1 MVAPTIHPALHEVI
15 EQLAPLERAPGSLG
29 EAQAA
34 DWIAQRLRAAG
45 CDANVEPAEYHDG
58 YTRPIGTLAAIT
70 AAAGL
75 LATRGSGRGRARRR
89 GRMAGGVL
97 AALAGAAIADDVANT
112 HRVFRRQL
120 TKPLPTQNVVAI
132 TGDRDA
138 DRTLVVMA
146 HHDAASTGVI
156 FDARFQAWLAHEFP
170 GLVERL
176 DTSFPLWWLVLA
188 GPAAITTGAALK
200 RRSLTALGTAIAAIT
215 TATMANIHTSPVVP
229 GANDNLSA
237 VSVLVALAERL
248 RDEPIR
254 GLRVMLLSCGAEEVI
269 QGGVNSFAK
278 QHFPELPQDRTWFL
292 NLDTVGSPILALC
305 EGEGPVVMEDYY
317 DRRFRDLIARVADS
331 SGAPLR
337 RGMRA
342 RNSTDAVIP
351 SHARYPTATLVSID
365 KHKALSNYH
374 LPTDTPENIDYRT
387 VTHAL
392 HVTEAVARELATNP
406 WI

>member
-1 MVAPTIHPALHEVI
+1 MAAPTIHPALREVI
-15 EQLAPLERAPGSLG
+15 EQLAPLERAPGSPG

-34 DWIAQRLRAAG
+34 AWIAQRLRDAG
-45 CDANVEPAEYHDG
+45 CDANIEAAQYHDG
-58 YTRPIGTLAAIT
+58 YAKPIGTLAAIT
-70 AAAGL
+70 TLAGL
-75 LATRGSGRGRARRR
+75 IAMRRR
-89 GRMAGGVL
+89 GRLAGGVL

-112 HRVFRRQL
+112 HRVVRRRL
-120 TKPLPTQNVVAI
+120 TRPLPTQNVVAI

-146 HHDAASTGVI
+146 HHDAASTGLI
-156 FDARFQAWLAHEFP
+156 FDARFQAWLAHEVP

-188 GPAAITTGAALK
+188 GPGSVTLGAALR
-200 RRSLTALGTAIAAIT
+200 RRSLVALGSVIAAVT
-215 TATMANIHTSPVVP
+215 TATMANIHSSPVVP

-237 VSVLVALAERL
+237 VSVLVGLAERL
-248 RDEPIR
+248 RDEPIS

-269 QGGVNSFAK
+269 QGGINSFAK
-278 QHFPELPQDRTWFL
+278 QHFPVLPQDRTWFL

-374 LPTDTPENIDYRT
+374 LPSDTPENIDYRT

>member
-1 MVAPTIHPALHEVI
+1 MAAPSIHPALREVI
-15 EQLAPLERAPGSLG
+15 EQLAPLQRPPGSPG
-29 EAQAA
+29 EAEAA
-34 DWIAQRLRAAG
+34 AWIAQRLRDAG
-45 CDANVEPAEYHDG
+45 CDTTVEAAEYHDG
-58 YTRPIGTLAAIT
+58 YAKPIGTLSALT
-70 AAAGL
+70 TLAGL
-75 LATRGSGRGRARRR
+75 MAMRKRGGP
-89 GRMAGGVL
+89 AGGIL
-97 AALAGAAIADDVANT
+97 AALTGAAIADDVANT

-138 DRTLVVMA
+138 ERTLVVLA
-146 HHDAASTGVI
+146 HHDAASTGLI
-156 FDARFQAWLAHEFP
+156 FDPRFQAWLAHEFP

-188 GPAAITTGAALK
+188 GPGAVTLGAAL
-200 RRSLTALGTAIAAIT
+200 RRRALVALGTAIAAIT
-215 TATMANIHTSPVVP
+215 TATMANVHASPVVP

-248 RDEPIR
+248 RDEPIN
-254 GLRVMLLSCGAEEVI
+254 GLRVMLVSCGAEEVI
-269 QGGVNSFAK
+269 QGGINSFAK
-278 QHFPELPQDRTWFL
+278 AHFPTLPQDRTWFL
-292 NLDTVGSPILALC
+292 TLDTVGSPILAMC

-317 DRRFRDLIARVADS
+317 DRRFRDLIARVADA

-351 SHARYPTATLVSID
+351 SHARYPTALLVSID

-374 LPTDTPENIDYRT
+374 LPSDTPENIDYRT
-387 VTHAL
+387 VAHAL

>member
-1 MVAPTIHPALHEVI
+1 MAAPTIHPALREVI
-15 EQLAPLERAPGSLG
+15 EQLAPLQRAPGSPG
-29 EAQAA
+29 EAEAA
-34 DWIAQRLRAAG
+34 AWLAQRLRDAG
-45 CDANVEPAEYHDG
+45 CEANVEAACYHDG
-58 YTRPIGTLAAIT
+58 YAKPIGTLAAIT
-70 AAAGL
+70 TFAGL
-75 LATRGSGRGRARRR
+75 LALRRR
-89 GRMAGGVL
+89 GRLTGGLL

-112 HRVFRRQL
+112 HRVYRRQL

-132 TGDRDA
+132 AGDRDA
-138 DRTLVVMA
+138 ERTLVVLA
-146 HHDAASTGVI
+146 HHDAASTGFI
-156 FDARFQAWLAHEFP
+156 FDPHFQAWLAHEFP

-188 GPAAITTGAALK
+188 GPASVALGAMLR
-200 RRSLTALGTAIAAIT
+200 RRSLIAAGTAIAAVT
-215 TATMANIHTSPVVP
+215 TATMAHIHASPVVP
-229 GANDNLSA
+229 GANDNLSG

-248 RDEPIR
+248 RVEPIS
-254 GLRVMLLSCGAEEVI
+254 GLRVMLVSCGAEEVI
-269 QGGVNSFAK
+269 QGGINSFAK
-278 QHFPELPQDRTWFL
+278 QHFPTLPQDRTWFL
-292 NLDTVGSPILALC
+292 ALDTVGSPILAMC

-351 SHARYPTATLVSID
+351 SHARYPTALLVSID

-374 LPTDTPENIDYRT
+374 LPSDTPENIDYRT
-387 VTHAL
+387 VAHAL
-392 HVTEAVARELATNP
+392 HITEAVARELATNP

>member
-1 MVAPTIHPALHEVI
+1 MLGTVNAMVPPAIHPALREVI
-15 EQLAPLERAPGSLG
+15 ERLAPLQRAPGSAG
-29 EAQAA
+29 EAEAA
-34 DWIAQRLRAAG
+34 DWIAQRLRDAG
-45 CDANVEPAEYHDG
+45 CEAQVEAAEYHDG
-58 YTRPIGTLAAIT
+58 YARPIGMLTAITMLAGLAAMRGRGRIVG
-70 AAAGL
+70 GL
-75 LATRGSGRGRARRR
+75 LA
-89 GRMAGGVL
+89 
-97 AALAGAAIADDVANT
+97 ALSGAAIADDVANT
-112 HRVFRRQL
+112 QRVFRRL

-138 DRTLVVMA
+138 ERTLVVLA
-146 HHDAASTGVI
+146 HHDAASTGLV
-156 FDARFQAWLAHEFP
+156 FDPRFQAWLAHEFP

-188 GPAAITTGAALK
+188 GPGTVALGAALR
-200 RRSLTALGTAIAAIT
+200 RRSLVALGTAIAAIT
-215 TATMANIHTSPVVP
+215 TAAMANIHTSPVVP

-248 RDEPIR
+248 RDEPIS
-254 GLRVMLLSCGAEEVI
+254 GLRVMLVSCGAEEVI
-269 QGGVNSFAK
+269 QGGINSFAAE
-278 QHFPELPQDRTWFL
+278 HFPQLPQDRTWFL
-292 NLDTVGSPILALC
+292 ALDTVGSPILAMC

-317 DRRFRDLIARVADS
+317 DRRFRDLIARAADG

-351 SHARYPTATLVSID
+351 SHARYPTALLVSID
-365 KHKALSNYH
+365 RHKALSNYH
-374 LPTDTPENIDYRT
+374 LPSDTPENIDYRT
-387 VTHAL
+387 VAHAL

>member
-1 MVAPTIHPALHEVI
+1 MAAPTIHPALREVI
-15 EQLAPLERAPGSLG
+15 EQLAPLERGPGSPG

-34 DWIAQRLRAAG
+34 AWLAQRLRAAG
-45 CDANVEPAEYHDG
+45 CDADVEAAEYHDG
-58 YTRPIGTLAAIT
+58 YAKPIGTLAAIT
-70 AAAGL
+70 ALAGV
-75 LATRGSGRGRARRR
+75 LALRRR
-89 GRMAGGVL
+89 GRLAGGLL

-112 HRVFRRQL
+112 HRVFRRRF
-120 TKPLPTQNVVAI
+120 TPALPTQNVVAI

-138 DRTLVVMA
+138 DRTLVVLA
-146 HHDAASTGVI
+146 HHDAASTGLI
-156 FDARFQAWLAHEFP
+156 FDPHFQAWLAHEFP

-188 GPAAITTGAALK
+188 GPAGVTLGAALR
-200 RRSLTALGTAIAAIT
+200 RRSLIAAGSVVAAVT
-215 TATMANIHTSPVVP
+215 TATMANIHASPVVP
-229 GANDNLSA
+229 GANDNLSG

-248 RDEPIR
+248 RTEPIS
-254 GLRVMLLSCGAEEVI
+254 GLRVMLVSCGAEEVI
-269 QGGVNSFAK
+269 QGGINSFAK
-278 QHFPELPQDRTWFL
+278 RHFPTLPQDRTWFL
-292 NLDTVGSPILALC
+292 ALDTVGSPILAMC

-351 SHARYPTATLVSID
+351 SHARYPTALLVSID
-365 KHKALSNYH
+365 RHKALSNYH

-387 VTHAL
+387 VAHAL

>member
-1 MVAPTIHPALHEVI
+1 MAVPTIHPALREVI
-15 EQLAPLERAPGSLG
+15 EQLAPLERPPGSPG

-34 DWIAQRLRAAG
+34 AWIAERLRAAG
-45 CDANVEPAEYHDG
+45 CDATVEAAQYHDG
-58 YTRPIGTLAAIT
+58 YAKPIGMLAALT
-70 AAAGL
+70 TFAGL
-75 LATRGSGRGRARRR
+75 VALRRR
-89 GRMAGGVL
+89 GRLAGGAL

-112 HRVFRRQL
+112 HRVFRRRL

-138 DRTLVVMA
+138 DRTLVVLA
-146 HHDAASTGVI
+146 HHDAASTGLI
-156 FDARFQAWLAHEFP
+156 FDPRFQAWLAHEFP

-188 GPAAITTGAALK
+188 GPAAVTLGAALR
-200 RRSLTALGTAIAAIT
+200 RRSLVAAGSAVAATT
-215 TATMANIHTSPVVP
+215 TATMANIHASPVVP

-248 RDEPIR
+248 HDEPIR
-254 GLRVMLLSCGAEEVI
+254 GLRVMLVSCGAEEVI
-269 QGGVNSFAK
+269 QGGINSFAK
-278 QHFPELPQDRTWFL
+278 QHFPTLPQDRTWFL
-292 NLDTVGSPILALC
+292 TLDTVGSPILAMC

-317 DRRFRDLIARVADS
+317 DRRFRDLVARVADR

-337 RGMRA
+337 RGLRA

-351 SHARYPTATLVSID
+351 SHARYPTALLISID
-365 KHKALSNYH
+365 RHKALSNYH
-374 LPTDTPENIDYRT
+374 LLSDTPENIDYRT
-387 VTHAL
+387 VEQAL
-392 HVTEAVARELATNP
+392 HVTEAVARELAANP

>member
-1 MVAPTIHPALHEVI
+1 MAAPTIHPALREVI
-15 EQLAPLERAPGSLG
+15 ERLAPLARAPGSPG
-29 EAQAA
+29 EAEAA
-34 DWIAQRLRAAG
+34 AWLAQRLREAG
-45 CDANVEPAEYHDG
+45 CVADVEAAQYHDG
-58 YTRPIGTLAAIT
+58 YAKPIGTLAAIT
-70 AAAGL
+70 ALAGL
-75 LATRGSGRGRARRR
+75 LALRRR
-89 GRMAGGVL
+89 GRLPGGLL

-112 HRVFRRQL
+112 HRVFRRRL
-120 TKPLPTQNVVAI
+120 TKPLPTQNVVAV

-138 DRTLVVMA
+138 ERTLVVLA
-146 HHDAASTGVI
+146 HHDAARTGLI
-156 FDARFQAWLAHEFP
+156 FDPHFQAWLAHEFP

-188 GPAAITTGAALK
+188 GPASVTAGAALG
-200 RRSLTALGTAIAAIT
+200 RRSLTALGTAIAAIS
-215 TATMANIHTSPVVP
+215 TATMANIQASPVVP
-229 GANDNLSA
+229 GANDNLSG

-248 RDEPIR
+248 RAEPIS
-254 GLRVMLLSCGAEEVI
+254 GLRVMLVSCGAEEVI
-269 QGGVNSFAK
+269 QGGINSFAK
-278 QHFPELPQDRTWFL
+278 RHFPTLRQDRTWFL
-292 NLDTVGSPILALC
+292 ALDTVGSPILAMC

-351 SHARYPTATLVSID
+351 SHARYPTGLLVSID

-374 LPTDTPENIDYRT
+374 LPSDTPENIDYRT
-387 VTHAL
+387 VAQAL

>member
-1 MVAPTIHPALHEVI
+1 MATPPIHPALREVI
-15 EQLAPLERAPGSLG
+15 ERLAPLERRAGSPG

-34 DWIAQRLRAAG
+34 AWIAQRLRAAG
-45 CDANVEPAEYHDG
+45 CEAEVEQAEYHDG
-58 YTRPIGTLAAIT
+58 YTKLIGGLAAT
-70 AAAGL
+70 AAL
-75 LATRGSGRGRARRR
+75 SGIAAMSRR
-89 GRMAGGVL
+89 GRLPGGVT

-112 HRVFRRQL
+112 HRIVRRL
-120 TKPLPTQNVVAI
+120 TRPLPTQNVIAI
-132 TGDRDA
+132 AGDRRA

-146 HHDAASTGVI
+146 HHDAAPTGVI

-188 GPAAITTGAALK
+188 GPGAVALGAA
-200 RRSLTALGTAIAAIT
+200 RRNRALIALGAAIAALT
-215 TATMANIHTSPVVP
+215 TATMANIHSSPVVP
-229 GANDNLSA
+229 GANDNLTA
-237 VSVLVALAERL
+237 VAVLVALAERL
-248 RDEPIR
+248 RDEPIE

-269 QGGVNSFAK
+269 QGGINSFARE
-278 QHFPELPQDRTWFL
+278 HFPTLPRDRTWFL

-317 DRRFRDLIARVADS
+317 DRRFRDLIARVADR

-337 RGMRA
+337 RGLRA

-374 LPTDTPENIDYRT
+374 LLSDTPENIDYRT
-387 VTHAL
+387 VAHAL
-392 HVTEAVARELATNP
+392 HVTEAVARELAINP

>member
-1 MVAPTIHPALHEVI
+1 MTATLTIHPALREVI
-15 EQLAPLERAPGSLG
+15 ERLAQLERRPGSPG
-29 EAQAA
+29 EAEAA
-34 DWIAQRLRAAG
+34 AWIAQRLRDAGADAA
-45 CDANVEPAEYHDG
+45 VEAAQYHDG
-58 YTRPIGTLAAIT
+58 YAKPIGTLAAIT
-70 AAAGL
+70 ALAGIAAL
-75 LATRGSGRGRARRR
+75 RRR
-89 GRMAGGVL
+89 GRLVGGGI
-97 AALAGAAIADDVANT
+97 AALAGLAIADDVANT
-112 HRVFRRQL
+112 RRIFRRRL
-120 TKPLPTQNVVAI
+120 SRPLPTQNVVAV

-138 DRTLVVMA
+138 GRTLVVLA
-146 HHDAASTGVI
+146 HHDAASTGFI

-188 GPAAITTGAALK
+188 GPASVALGATLR
-200 RRSLTALGTAIAAIT
+200 RRSLAALGTAIAAVT
-215 TATMANIHTSPVVP
+215 TATMANIHRSPVVP
-229 GANDNLSA
+229 GANDNLSG

-248 RDEPIR
+248 RDEPIE
-254 GLRVMLLSCGAEEVI
+254 GLRVMLVSCGAEEVI
-269 QGGVNSFAK
+269 QGGINSFAK
-278 QHFPELPQDRTWFL
+278 DHFASLPQDRTWFL
-292 NLDTVGSPILALC
+292 TLDTVGSPILAMC

-351 SHARYPTATLVSID
+351 SHARYPTALLVSID

-374 LPTDTPENIDYRT
+374 LPSDRPENIDYRT
-387 VTHAL
+387 VAHAL

>member
-1 MVAPTIHPALHEVI
+1 MDAPTIPPALREVI
-15 EQLAPLERAPGSLG
+15 ERLAPLERAPGSPG
-29 EAQAA
+29 EAEAA
-34 DWIAQRLRAAG
+34 DWIAQRLREAG
-45 CDANVEPAEYHDG
+45 CEAEVEAAEYHDG
-58 YTRPIGTLAAIT
+58 YAKPIGTLAAIT
-70 AAAGL
+70 ALAGVI
-75 LATRGSGRGRARRR
+75 AMSRR
-89 GRMAGGVL
+89 GRLAGGVF

-112 HRVFRRQL
+112 RRVFRRQL
-120 TKPLPTQNVVAI
+120 SRPLPTQNVVAV

-138 DRTLVVMA
+138 DRTLVVLA
-146 HHDAASTGVI
+146 HHDAASTGLI

-188 GPAAITTGAALK
+188 GPGAVTLGAAWK
-200 RRSLTALGTAIAAIT
+200 RRSLIALGSVISAIS
-215 TATMANIHTSPVVP
+215 TATMANIHASPVVP
-229 GANDNLSA
+229 GANDNLSGVA
-237 VSVLVALAERL
+237 VLVALAERL
-248 RDEPIR
+248 RVDPIS
-254 GLRVMLLSCGAEEVI
+254 GLRVMLVSCGAEEVI
-269 QGGVNSFAK
+269 QGGINSFAK
-278 QHFPELPQDRTWFL
+278 QHFPHLPQDRTWFL
-292 NLDTVGSPILALC
+292 TLDTVGSPILALC

-317 DRRFRDLIARVADS
+317 DRRFRDLVARVADS

-351 SHARYPTATLVSID
+351 SHARYPTALLVSID

-387 VTHAL
+387 VAHAL
-392 HVTEAVARELATNP
+392 HVTEAVARELSTNP

>member
-1 MVAPTIHPALHEVI
+1 MALPTIHPALREVI
-15 EQLAPLERAPGSLG
+15 EQLAPLERAPGSAG
-29 EAQAA
+29 EAEAA
-34 DWIAQRLRAAG
+34 AWIAQRLREAG
-45 CDANVEPAEYHDG
+45 SDANVEAAQYHDG
-58 YTRPIGTLAAIT
+58 YARPIGALTAIT
-70 AAAGL
+70 AIAGL
-75 LATRGSGRGRARRR
+75 VSMRRR
-89 GRMAGGVL
+89 GRLAGGLL

-120 TKPLPTQNVVAI
+120 TRPLPTQNVVAI
-132 TGDRDA
+132 SGDRDA
-138 DRTLVVMA
+138 ERTLVVLA
-146 HHDAASTGVI
+146 HHDAASTGLI
-156 FDARFQAWLAHEFP
+156 FDPRFQAWLAHEFP

-188 GPAAITTGAALK
+188 GPTAVTLGAAL
-200 RRSLTALGTAIAAIT
+200 RSRSLAAAGTAIAGLS
-215 TATMANIHTSPVVP
+215 TATMANVHMSATVP
-229 GANDNLSA
+229 GANDNLSG

-248 RDEPIR
+248 RDEPIS
-254 GLRVMLLSCGAEEVI
+254 GLRVMLVSCGAEEVI
-269 QGGVNSFAK
+269 QGGINSFAK
-278 QHFPELPQDRTWFL
+278 QHFPTLPQDRTWFL
-292 NLDTVGSPILALC
+292 TLDTVGSPILAMC

-351 SHARYPTATLVSID
+351 SHARYPTALLVSID

-374 LPTDTPENIDYRT
+374 LPSDTPENIDYRT
-387 VTHAL
+387 VAHAL